1 MVYIFGNFIIMYF
14 FLGMENHLEE
24 QVMVRNCCLSL
35 CQVRNFK
42 HRCFKYIFID
52 IFQIQFDIPQEILFN
67 YGRVANL
74 LVRVLEAHNSDALTQ
89 RIVVFL
95 LNSMACHVEGEQKI
109 EVGEIGAI
117 EVRSYSIPVYSHN

>member
-1 MVYIFGNFIIMYF
+1 
-14 FLGMENHLEE
+14 MENHLEE

-35 CQVRNFK
+35 CQVRILNL
-42 HRCFKYIFID
+42 FKYMIFID
-52 IFQIQFDIPQEILFN
+52 NFQIQFDIPQEILFN